1 MIDFY
6 ILLNMKNVMFHYMP
20 VVISNKFQNEGDHL
34 KTYDSDSDS
43 W

>member
-20 VVISNKFQNEGDHL
+20 VVISNNFQNEGDHFE
-34 KTYDSDSDS
+34 TNGSDSDS